1 MIVGGSLCPRVA
13 FFRTV
18 TVLVGIQGT
27 EFTIYS
33 WSWRSSAVEGL
44 YSECEC
50 GLHCPVT
57 RTHVP
62 IFLKVT
68 AEAAEVLGGEVA

>member
-1 MIVGGSLCPRVA
+1 MSQSCLFHSHYRGDTRN
-13 FFRTV
+13 
-18 TVLVGIQGT
+18 T

-62 IFLKVT
+62 LLLKVT